1 MVKLRKYRRRGV
13 PTGEWEVD
21 VRVELPD
28 GKVFRQRD
36 LYRDS
41 PSKTEARA
49 WADDREH
56 HIRTLARQGLD
67 LDGIRRALKGQ
78 DEEGPTLEKF
88 WPDFIQGYVKANREK
103 YSSLRTRESI
113 YREHFKPWYALPL
126 SAITDEKV
134 QKLKGR
140 LADRSPKTVNN
151 VLVCLSVLLK
161 TAVAWKRLR
170 AMPCTIN
177 LVKVDTRRVPEFYE
191 EDEFERLVAAARNDG
206 SEAELIVLLGG
217 DAGLRKGEIIGLEW
231 NDLDLVRGQIVVQ
244 RAEYRGVAGAPKGG
258 KTRVVPMTS
267 RLRSALTSH
276 RHLRGPRVFY
286 RPDGSAVS
294 EEWVRGVLKRVEK
307 RAGVAAALGKCHKLR
322 HTFCSRLAMANVPML
337 AIQKLAGHESIETT
351 QRYMHLST
359 AAPADGIRA
368 LDLRSRG
375 GGVEAEGT
383 APETPRNY
391 V

>member
-1 MVKLRKYRRRGV
+1 M
-13 PTGEWEVD
+13 P
-21 VRVELPD
+21 
-28 GKVFRQRD
+28 
-36 LYRDS
+36 
-41 PSKTEARA
+41 
-49 WADDREH
+49 
-56 HIRTLARQGLD
+56 
-67 LDGIRRALKGQ
+67 
-78 DEEGPTLEKF
+78 
-88 WPDFIQGYVKANREK
+88 
-103 YSSLRTRESI
+103 
-113 YREHFKPWYALPL
+113 
-126 SAITDEKV
+126 
-134 QKLKGR
+134 
-140 LADRSPKTVNN
+140 
-151 VLVCLSVLLK
+151 C
-161 TAVAWKRLR
+161 
-170 AMPCTIN
+170 PCTIN

-267 RLRSALTSH
+267 RLRSALAGY